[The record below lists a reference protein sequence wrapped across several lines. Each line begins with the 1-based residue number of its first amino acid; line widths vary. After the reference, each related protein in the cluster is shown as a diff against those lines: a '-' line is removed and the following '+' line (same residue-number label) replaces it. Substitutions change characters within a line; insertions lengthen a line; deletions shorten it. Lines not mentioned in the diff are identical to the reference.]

1 MRLNKSALKRGDCF
15 DILIKSA
22 AVPTPGMPTPGMP
35 TPAAVLPNPAAVLPN
50 PAAVLPNPDQAALAA
65 RQLGAKVGRGIII
78 GGVASAPAIVGYLGG
93 AKGVK
98 PSTEADVQ
106 SGIGG
111 LLLGASL
118 ARGGVKRVLAGAGIG
133 TLGSIAS
140 NRLGLFMGSMKYK
153 SDQENLPYYLKDNT
167 QDYLKEYKLPL
178 AFIAGA
184 AAAQLTNKLVST
196 AHN

>member
-22 AVPTPGMPTPGMP
+22 G
-35 TPAAVLPNPAAVLPN
+35 LPDIA
-50 PAAVLPNPDQAALAA
+50 QEALAA
-65 RQLGAKVGRGIII
+65 RQLGDKVGRGIVL
-78 GGVASAPAIVGYLGG
+78 GGVAATPAIFGYMSG
-93 AKGVK
+93 AKGEK
-98 PSTEADVQ
+98 PSREADVQ

-167 QDYLKEYKLPL
+167 QNYLKEYKLPL